1 MITYHQTL
9 WVDEQGRIWY
19 GIAAV
24 RGEEIVAKADSLTMD
39 QELIH
44 GLLEKMNRAAIAE
57 YQFYD
62 IIEDFLAQ

>member
-1 MITYHQTL
+1 MVTYSQTL

-24 RGEEIVAKADSLTMD
+24 RGEKIVAKADSLTMD
-39 QELIH
+39 QELIR
-44 GLLEKMNRAAIAE
+44 GLLEKMNRAALSE

-62 IIEDFLAQ
+62 IVEDFLGR